1 MQHVCTVS
9 DEECDSEVV
18 AAIELLHQLL
28 CGPKPTLPYAYE
40 TWRLGEYLLAKG
52 WVTGTTT
59 TGLNVSPSGRALLAW
74 LNRVP
79 LH

>member
-1 MQHVCTVS
+1 MQQQPTVS
-9 DEECDSEVV
+9 KEEDDAEVV
-18 AAIELLHQLL
+18 AAIDLLQLL
-28 CGPKPTLPYAYE
+28 YCGPKPTLPYAYE

-59 TGLNVSPSGRALLAW
+59 TGLDVSPSGRALLAW